1 MKKSIVLVASTAVLL
16 SALAPSVVN
25 AVQADQVV
33 PKTEVNAQNVMADTP
48 SSNFINKFD
57 VAVKVVNNLF
67 VIDYSNLPQNTS
79 SSELQSLK
87 VLIDQ
92 KNSIILKSEN
102 LNDGT
107 TLEKDNN
114 SVIISSNTNS
124 SMLKFREGSNYVHVY
139 WWGLRIGLSKTTIN
153 YIGGGIAIG
162 GIWVPEPIVSKIL
175 ATLGVALGLAP
186 GGIVFNSTPG
196 IANFWGAGWQ

>member
-1 MKKSIVLVASTAVLL
+1 MKKSLVLVASTAVLL

-25 AVQADQVV
+25 VVQADQVV

-57 VAVKVVNNLF
+57 DAVKVVNNLF
-67 VIDYSNLPQNTS
+67 IIDYSNLPQNTS

-87 VLIDQ
+87 ALIDQ

-107 TLEKDNN
+107 KLEKDNN
-114 SVIISSNTNS
+114 SVIISSNSNN
-124 SMLKFREGSNYVHVY
+124 SMLRFREGSNYVHVY

-153 YIGGGIAIG
+153 YIGGGVAIG

-175 ATLGVALGLAP
+175 ATLGVAMGLAP

>member
-16 SALAPSVVN
+16 SALAPSLVN
-25 AVQADQVV
+25 VVQADQVV

-57 VAVKVVNNLF
+57 DAVKVINNLF
-67 VIDYSNLPQNTS
+67 IIDYSNLPQNTS

-87 VLIDQ
+87 ALIDQ

-114 SVIISSNTNS
+114 SVIISSNSNN
-124 SMLKFREGSNYVHVY
+124 SMLRFREGSNYVHVY
-139 WWGLRIGLSKTTIN
+139 WWGLRIELSKITIN
-153 YIGGGIAIG
+153 YIGGGVAIG

-175 ATLGVALGLAP
+175 ATLGVAIGLAP

>member
-1 MKKSIVLVASTAVLL
+1 MKKSIVIVASTAVLL

-25 AVQADQVV
+25 VVQADQVV
-33 PKTEVNAQNVMADTP
+33 PKTEVNAQNPMGDTP

-57 VAVKVVNNLF
+57 DAVKVVNNLF
-67 VIDYSNLPQNTS
+67 IIDYKNLPQSTS

-87 VLIDQ
+87 ALIDQ

-102 LNDGT
+102 LSDGT

-114 SVIISSNTNS
+114 SVIINSNSNN
-124 SMLKFREGSNYVHVY
+124 SMLRFREGSNYVHVY

-153 YIGGGIAIG
+153 YIGGGVAIG

-175 ATLGVALGLAP
+175 ATLGVAMGLAP